1 MKTRI
6 LILVMA
12 ISFIGNA
19 QGDLQFNQVLT
30 YTVNTS
36 QSNIYIVPDGKVA
49 KIVKAVENGSSN
61 QYYGKFTING
71 TNHKQNVNYDQISGA
86 WLKAGDIIGSDVG
99 TIYNDYILLSII
111 EYNIVSE

>member
-49 KIVKAVENGSSN
+49 KIVKAVENGNGNS
-61 QYYGKFTING
+61 YYGKFTING
-71 TNHKQNVNYDQISGA
+71 TNHKQIENYDQISGA

-99 TIYNDYILLSII
+99 FIGDDYILLSII

>member
-36 QSNIYIVPDGKVA
+36 QSNIYIVPDGQ
-49 KIVKAVENGSSN
+49 SS
-61 QYYGKFTING
+61 
-71 TNHKQNVNYDQISGA
+71 QNCKSCRKWEQ
-86 WLKAGDIIGSDVG
+86 
-99 TIYNDYILLSII
+99 
-111 EYNIVSE
+111 

>member
-6 LILVMA
+6 LILLMA

-36 QSNIYIVPDGKVA
+36 QSNIYIVPDG
-49 KIVKAVENGSSN
+49 SS
-61 QYYGKFTING
+61 
-71 TNHKQNVNYDQISGA
+71 QNCKSCRK
-86 WLKAGDIIGSDVG
+86 WL
-99 TIYNDYILLSII
+99 
-111 EYNIVSE
+111 

>member
-6 LILVMA
+6 LILLMA

-49 KIVKAVENGSSN
+49 KIVKAVENGYSN

-71 TNHKQNVNYDQISGA
+71 TNHKQNSNYDQISGA

-99 TIYNDYILLSII
+99 IIYSDYILLSII